1 MLIYL
6 NKQPP
11 KRRKAP
17 KSPRAIRAV
26 NEALRWSEYRRIR
39 RPPPPP
45 VAFPLTL
52 PILQIKYIYF
62 VLFPCYDGLNK
73 DEKVILWRKSWHI

>member
-1 MLIYL
+1 MIFY
-6 NKQPP
+6 PH
-11 KRRKAP
+11 
-17 KSPRAIRAV
+17 
-26 NEALRWSEYRRIR
+26 
-39 RPPPPP
+39 PPP

-52 PILQIKYIYF
+52 PILQIKYIYI

>member
-1 MLIYL
+1 MKLL
-6 NKQPP
+6 DEANTAAFD
-11 KRRKAP
+11 AP
-17 KSPRAIRAV
+17 T
-26 NEALRWSEYRRIR
+26 
-39 RPPPPP
+39 PP

-52 PILQIKYIYF
+52 PILQIKYIYI